1 MNVDGTGPNP
11 GRGGEGTGSA
21 GLADELE
28 QWPRRGHRNTP
39 REQRRRR
46 LDPALN
52 ARQDAPGR
60 SARDRTTDPAKRS
73 ISLSIFA
80 RTEKGRVVRDIL
92 EVFGFDRSTH
102 RYDVC
107 TPWSRA
113 PVWRPTANQELIGRK
128 AQEAGCPKAEVLVL
142 AKNQSLRQPALNLQ
156 IARAYLAGSDS
167 GASPQRAMPR
177 T

>member
-60 SARDRTTDPAKRS
+60 SARDRTTDSAKRS
-73 ISLSIFA
+73 ISLSISPEQRRA
-80 RTEKGRVVRDIL
+80 ASSDSPGKG
-92 EVFGFDRSTH
+92 GF
-102 RYDVC
+102 
-107 TPWSRA
+107 SRA
-113 PVWRPTANQELIGRK
+113 T
-128 AQEAGCPKAEVLVL
+128 
-142 AKNQSLRQPALNLQ
+142 S
-156 IARAYLAGSDS
+156 
-167 GASPQRAMPR
+167 
-177 T
+177 